1 MEPSDGDS
9 TRRSEFARQAAAK
22 RPSFLAEVVNL
33 LRGNRKWWMIPLI
46 LLLLV
51 YGGLMVLS
59 ATGAVPFIYALF

>member
-1 MEPSDGDS
+1 MEPSNGDS
-9 TRRSEFARQAAAK
+9 THRNEFARQAAAK

-59 ATGAVPFIYALF
+59 GTGAVPFIYALF